1 MSFPTPHIQSQTSA
15 NLWKGLSFLAALATI
30 VAPLFLGHHP
40 AQADDFYQ
48 DSYDWNQSRFHDR
61 FHNRSNNGPQL
72 ILRLPSQYRSSQST
86 TLYQNG
92 QVIRIYEDSN
102 GYRNHDRFFPFGN
115 RRSLE
120 FSIGNQ
126 GEFRQIER
134 FPLNTWNQ
142 AQWNRPIDQS
152 SFRYG
157 FPNRHH
163 RRW

>member
-1 MSFPTPHIQSQTSA
+1 MSFPTPHIKSQTSA

-30 VAPLFLGHHP
+30 VAPLFLGNDP

-48 DSYDWNQSRFHDR
+48 DSYGWNQNQFHDR
-61 FHNRSNNGPQL
+61 ANNGPQL

-102 GYRNHDRFFPFGN
+102 GYRNQDRFFPFGN
-115 RRSLE
+115 RRSVE

-142 AQWNRPIDQS
+142 PQWNHPTPS
-152 SFRYG
+152 HFRYG
-157 FPNRHH
+157 VPDRHHH